1 METMKRKL
9 TTRSARLL
17 TWLTFST
24 VITFAAPALAS
35 DIVFGVQ
42 PILDQKKAREVFQ
55 PLADY
60 LARSTGKSVD
70 LKTSYDFA
78 DYWLKLKSG
87 TVYNLVLDGPFYTDY
102 LIKEHKFVPLVK
114 VPGVV
119 SHSLVSSPSAGFFGP
134 DELVGK
140 RVATLIPPAPAG
152 LLLARMFPQP
162 TRQPFIVPTKSSEEA
177 LQMVID
183 GRADAAMVPTPLAAA
198 AMAQGKEL
206 MTVTTSAQIPHITLS
221 VGPGIDAATR
231 AKIRA
236 ALLAANQTPNG
247 QAMLQ
252 AAGFR
257 EGFEPTQADLYVGY
271 SEYLTQHW

>member
-1 METMKRKL
+1 MNISDKFVSGAVRALRVAMALGAL
-9 TTRSARLL
+9 TVPATA
-17 TWLTFST
+17 T
-24 VITFAAPALAS
+24 AAE
-35 DIVFGVQ
+35 INFGVQ
-42 PILDQKKAREVFQ
+42 PILDQKRAREVFQ

-60 LARSTGKSVD
+60 VGRATGKTVS

-78 DYWLKLKSG
+78 DYWLKMKQG
-87 TVYNLVLDGPFYTDY
+87 DQYNLVLDGPFYTDY
-102 LIKEHKFVPLVK
+102 LIKEQKFVPLVK

-119 SHSLVSSPSAGFFGP
+119 SHSLVASPTAAFFGP
-134 DELVGK
+134 QDLVGK
-140 RVATLIPPAPAG
+140 CLATLIPPAPAG

-177 LQMVID
+177 LEMVLA
-183 GRADAAMVPTPLAAA
+183 GKAEAAMVPTPLVAA

-206 MTVTTSAQIPHITLS
+206 MTVTVSAQIPHITLS
-221 VGPGIDAATR
+221 ASSAIDAATR
-231 AKIRA
+231 DKIRA
-236 ALLAANQTPNG
+236 ALLAATQTPQG

-257 EGFEPTQADLYVGY
+257 EGFEPTEAGLYVGY

>member
-1 METMKRKL
+1 MNISDKIVSSLSRIL
-9 TTRSARLL
+9 VA
-17 TWLTFST
+17 T
-24 VITFAAPALAS
+24 VALGASIVPATVVAA
-35 DIVFGVQ
+35 DINFGVQ
-42 PILDQKKAREVFQ
+42 PILDQKRAREVFE
-55 PLADY
+55 PLAQY
-60 LARSTGKSVD
+60 IARATGKTVS

-87 TVYNLVLDGPFYTDY
+87 SSYDLVLDGPFYTDY
-102 LIKEHKFVPLVK
+102 LIKEQKFVPLVK

-119 SHSLVSSPSAGFFGP
+119 SHSLVAAPTAAFFGP
-134 DELVGK
+134 EDLVGK

-177 LQMVID
+177 LEMVIA
-183 GRADAAMVPTPLAAA
+183 GKAEAAMVPTPLVAA
-198 AMAQGKEL
+198 AMSQGKEL
-206 MTVTTSAQIPHITLS
+206 MTVTVSTQIPHITLS
-221 VGPGIDAATR
+221 ASSSIDADTR
-231 AKIRA
+231 LKIRA
-236 ALLAANQTPNG
+236 ALLAAAQTPQG

-257 EGFEPTQADLYVGY
+257 EGFEPTQAELYVGY

>member
-1 METMKRKL
+1 MNTSFRAILGTARAASLVIATMAIAIP
-9 TTRSARLL
+9 TTA
-17 TWLTFST
+17 T
-24 VITFAAPALAS
+24 AA
-35 DIVFGVQ
+35 DINFGIQ

-60 LARSTGKSVD
+60 LARATGKSVD

-78 DYWLKLKSG
+78 DYWLKLKQG
-87 TVYNLVLDGPFYTDY
+87 NAYNLVLDGPFYTDY
-102 LIKEHKFVPLVK
+102 LIKDHKFVPLVK

-119 SHSLVSSPSAGFFGP
+119 SHSLVAAPTAAFFGP
-134 DELVGK
+134 EDLVGK

-177 LQMVID
+177 LAMVLA
-183 GRADAAMVPTPLAAA
+183 GKAEAAMVPTPLVAA

-206 MTVTTSAQIPHITLS
+206 MTVTVSSQIPHITLS

-231 AKIRA
+231 EKIRA
-236 ALLAANQTPNG
+236 ALLAANQTSSG

-257 EGFEPTQADLYVGY
+257 EGFEPTQAELYVGY